1 VGFRQGT
8 AHLAKCLTSG
18 ITGALK
24 KPAEGYST
32 GGFKG
37 FAQGMAYGV
46 AGLICKPTSG
56 LLDLI
61 ANTTEGITNQVL
73 VRDAELTRGE
83 LNQRHRLYQSGPEL
97 DYWRTKPSP
106 PPTPLQHPP
115 ATQ

>member
-73 VRDAELTRGE
+73 VRDAEL
-83 LNQRHRLYQSGPEL
+83 N
-97 DYWRTKPSP
+97 
-106 PPTPLQHPP
+106 
-115 ATQ
+115 